1 MNEAETR
8 AVTGISYHV
17 IVNHVDTL
25 FNFKLN
31 FANFYYP
38 LHSGIA

>member
-1 MNEAETR
+1 MRQFER
-8 AVTGISYHV
+8 QF
-17 IVNHVDTL
+17 VDTL

>member
-1 MNEAETR
+1 MFMFFEPLEGKR
-8 AVTGISYHV
+8 
-17 IVNHVDTL
+17 HVDTL

>member
-17 IVNHVDTL
+17 VVNQVGRAARA
-25 FNFKLN
+25 FSAKLC
-31 FANFYYP
+31 
-38 LHSGIA
+38 H